1 MFDVVSRL
9 TYCMMYVVLSFC
21 CCVFDSG
28 DNALTGELPTELG
41 DLAGLKVLDVRK
53 YYLKDLCLY
62 VIQPMVE

>member
-1 MFDVVSRL
+1 ML
-9 TYCMMYVVLSFC
+9 FC

-28 DNALTGELPTELG
+28 DNVITGELPTELG